1 MRWSTR
7 TRETEKE
14 TVPESRGG
22 PFTMG
27 SNDPTLAVAEA
38 GVLFFASSPFV
49 ITDKGVGES
58 WTPLLKFF
66 TE

>member
-1 MRWSTR
+1 
-7 TRETEKE
+7 
-14 TVPESRGG
+14 
-22 PFTMG
+22 MG